1 MFDSHLHTPLC
12 HHATGAP
19 LEYATQAVHIG
30 LRGICFTEHMPLP
43 NDADSEV
50 RLTKSSLLAYRD
62 MVKGTRILC
71 NNDLEV
77 RCGLE
82 MDFIPGI
89 EAFTKDLL
97 NSFQWD
103 YIIGSVHRVGKMAY
117 GIAPEPADL
126 QSYWID
132 YYKLV
137 IAAAQSGL
145 YDSIGHLD
153 LPRRW
158 TDAPDQHLEMILPV
172 LDTISQHGLAL
183 DFNTS
188 GLRGKLGA
196 AHPPLEFLR
205 LAHLRD
211 IPLVLGS
218 DAHSPDAVAS
228 HFDQALCLAR
238 EAGYSQVVSFN
249 NRVAEP
255 ESIIDMVWG

>member
-1 MFDSHLHTPLC
+1 MFDSHIHTPLC

-19 LEYATQAVHIG
+19 LEYALEAVHVG

-43 NDADSEV
+43 NDRDSQV
-50 RLTKSSLLAYRD
+50 RLTKNSLLAYRD
-62 MVKGTRILC
+62 MIKGTQLLC

-89 EAFTKDLL
+89 EAFSRDLL
-97 NSFQWD
+97 TNFEWD
-103 YIIGSVHRVGKMAY
+103 YIIGSVHRVGEMAY
-117 GIAPEPADL
+117 GSPPDQKDL
-126 QSYWID
+126 TSYWKN
-132 YYKLV
+132 YYQLV

-158 TDAPDQHLEMILPV
+158 TVAPDRHLEMVQPA
-172 LDTISQHGLAL
+172 LDAISQHGLAL

-188 GLRGKLGA
+188 GLRGQLGA
-196 AHPPLEFLR
+196 PHPPLEFLR
-205 LAHLRD
+205 QASRRN

-218 DAHSPDAVAS
+218 DAHSPDAVGS
-228 HFDQALCLAR
+228 HFESALCLAR
-238 EAGYSQVVSFN
+238 EAGYSQVVSFHK
-249 NRVAEP
+249 RVSEP
-255 ESIIDMVWG
+255 YSIINMV